1 MSPEFFNVTMIS
13 YLKHFVKKYF
23 QILWMRQ
30 KFSPAVQIAQRHLFN
45 AYQTGS
51 PDTANLN
58 LSDTGFRVF
67 SQFEE
72 DGKMLFIFSKIGMR
86 NESFVEIGAD
96 DGLNSNCANLALNFQ
111 WHGLFIDANT
121 LGISRGA
128 YFYKRYPNPYGYKP
142 KFICSR
148 VTRENI
154 NGLIEGG
161 GYRGE
166 IDLLS
171 IDIDGNDYW
180 IWDAITVVKPRVV
193 IIETHINFGMKDV
206 VVPYDANY
214 FYPGV
219 HPDYHGASPKAMVRL
234 ARQKGYRLIG
244 ANKLGFNFIFLNNE
258 EGLDVFPEVSIEEV
272 MNHPSCLSESVDP
285 GIWEY
290 DFVTP
295 IAEEL

>member
-1 MSPEFFNVTMIS
+1 MIH

-30 KFSPAVQIAQRHLFN
+30 KFSPAVQIAQRQLFN
-45 AYQTGS
+45 LYQAG
-51 PDTANLN
+51 TAGIQNISLA
-58 LSDTGFRVF
+58 DTGFRVF

-72 DGKMLFIFSKIGMR
+72 DGKILFIFSKIGMR
-86 NESFVEIGAD
+86 HASFVEIGAD

-111 WHGLFIDANT
+111 WHGLFIDANKR
-121 LGISRGA
+121 GVSRGT
-128 YFYKRYPNPYGYKP
+128 YFYHRYPNPYGYKP
-142 KFICSR
+142 KFICSS

-154 NGLIEGG
+154 NHLIEEG

-171 IDIDGNDYW
+171 VDIDGNDYW
-180 IWDAITVVKPRVV
+180 IWDALTVVRPRVV
-193 IIETHINFGMKDV
+193 IIETHINLGMEDV

-234 ARQKGYRLIG
+234 GRQKGYRLIG
-244 ANKLGFNFIFLNNE
+244 ANALGFNFIFMRNE
-258 EGLDVFPEVSIEEV
+258 EGQDVFPEVTIEEV
-272 MNHPSCLSESVDP
+272 LKHPSCTSEMVDP
-285 GIWEY
+285 KIW
-290 DFVTP
+290 DLAFITP
-295 IAEEL
+295 GPEAS